1 MRSYTDVS
9 LILLFAA
16 CASGACDKSPPRTI
30 ADRRA
35 AEAAAPI
42 DDDMRQ
48 VVTVVSDGWNDF
60 RAVLQRYE
68 RTRDKKWRRV
78 GHPVDVV
85 LGRQGY
91 GWGRGLHGTGA
102 PQGRPGPSKREGDG
116 RSPAGVFA
124 IGNAYGYAASRDDIA
139 LPYTQA
145 TDELRC
151 VDDPKSSHYNL
162 IVSNTDTPIDWQ
174 SAERMRRDDDLYM
187 LTIVVAHNA
196 APTRAGA
203 GSCIFLHL
211 WEGPD
216 KGMSGCIAMSKD
228 ALVGLAEWLVPN
240 AAALVALPRAE
251 YEALKRPWGLP
262 FAPELGSHDSR

>member
-16 CASGACDKSPPRTI
+16 CASGACDKSPPPTI

-124 IGNAYGYAASRDDIA
+124 IGNAYGYAASRDDIS

-151 VDDPKSSHYNL
+151 VDDPKSSHYNR
-162 IVSNTDTPIDWQ
+162 IVSTTDTPIDWQ
-174 SAERMRRDDDLYM
+174 SAEHMRRDDDLYM

-196 APTRAGA
+196 APTKAGA

-211 WEGPD
+211 
-216 KGMSGCIAMSKD
+216 
-228 ALVGLAEWLVPN
+228 
-240 AAALVALPRAE
+240 
-251 YEALKRPWGLP
+251 
-262 FAPELGSHDSR
+262 